1 MKPQHVLRITA
12 IVWLL
17 ALVTAA
23 VIIVLRMDH
32 DPHAIGLHARQWV
45 AHHRIIAPAAFVAL
59 YVLLSLSLLPIWWLQ
74 VTAGYAFGLLVG
86 VIYCEIASV
95 AAATITVALSH
106 WLAGEWIHEKI
117 EARREK
123 LRRLDEK
130 MGSNGLLIIMAVRL
144 AHIMPFAISNYFFGL
159 TRITLRDTMIGTFLG
174 GLPALIVY
182 VTIGARRHYLQDW
195 RYWTV
200 LALINLLLLVP
211 LIVRYRR
218 QIEKAVT

>member
-1 MKPQHVLRITA
+1 
-12 IVWLL
+12 
-17 ALVTAA
+17 
-23 VIIVLRMDH
+23 
-32 DPHAIGLHARQWV
+32 
-45 AHHRIIAPAAFVAL
+45 
-59 YVLLSLSLLPIWWLQ
+59 
-74 VTAGYAFGLLVG
+74 
-86 VIYCEIASV
+86 
-95 AAATITVALSH
+95 
-106 WLAGEWIHEKI
+106 
-117 EARREK
+117 
-123 LRRLDEK
+123 